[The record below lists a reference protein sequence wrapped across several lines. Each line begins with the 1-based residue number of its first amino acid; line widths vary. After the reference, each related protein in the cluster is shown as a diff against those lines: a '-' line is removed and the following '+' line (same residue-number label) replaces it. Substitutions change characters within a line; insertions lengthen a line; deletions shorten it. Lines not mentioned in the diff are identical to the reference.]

1 MIKSFLFIF
10 LFLFIDTG
18 LYAQKTIRFIH
29 ARSHK
34 VIEACVGQTLSV
46 QYLAYNN
53 QLFHYKSIITDIT
66 DSSITL
72 GTINDNA
79 QPEWVQKLSGKYDAS
94 YRIILL
100 KDIVSF
106 RRITAGRIIAKSLL
120 STSILV
126 ATYVGGIDLFRY
138 NKIGFW
144 ETLGVSVGIGVGTAL
159 ITAFVLP
166 ENPKYKLADG
176 WIIMV
181 K

>member
-1 MIKSFLFIF
+1 MIKSFLL
-10 LFLFIDTG
+10 LFLLYFTAIG
-18 LYAQKTIRFIH
+18 LYAQKTVRFINT
-29 ARSHK
+29 RSHE
-34 VIEACVGQTLSV
+34 VIEASIGQTLSV

-53 QLFHYKSIITDIT
+53 QLFHFKNVITDIT

-72 GTINDNA
+72 GTINDT
-79 QPEWVQKLSGKYDAS
+79 QIEWVQKLSGKYDAT

-106 RRITAGRIIAKSLL
+106 RRVTAGRIIAKSLL

-144 ETLGVSVGIGVGTAL
+144 ETLGISIGIGITTTA
-159 ITAFVLP
+159 ITAFTLP

-176 WIIMV
+176 WVVIV

>member
-1 MIKSFLFIF
+1 MIKSFLL
-10 LFLFIDTG
+10 LFLLCFTVFG
-18 LYAQKTIRFIH
+18 LYAQKTIRFINT
-29 ARSHK
+29 RSNE
-34 VIEACVGQTLSV
+34 VIEASIGQTLSV

-53 QLFHYKSIITDIT
+53 QLFHHKNVITDIT

-72 GTINDNA
+72 GNINEP
-79 QPEWVQKLSGKYDAS
+79 QIEWVQKLSGKYDAS

-106 RRITAGRIIAKSLL
+106 RRITTGRTIAKSLL

-144 ETLGVSVGIGVGTAL
+144 ETLGISVGIGLTTTL
-159 ITAFVLP
+159 ITAFILP

-176 WIIMV
+176 WVILV

>member
-1 MIKSFLFIF
+1 MIKSFLLLSLLCFTAI
-10 LFLFIDTG
+10 G
-18 LYAQKTIRFIH
+18 LYAQKTVRFINT
-29 ARSHK
+29 RSHE
-34 VIEACVGQTLSV
+34 VIEASIGQTLSV

-53 QLFHYKSIITDIT
+53 QLFHFKNVITDIT

-72 GTINDNA
+72 GVINDT
-79 QPEWVQKLSGKYDAS
+79 QVEWVQKLSGKYDAP

-126 ATYVGGIDLFRY
+126 ATYVGCIDLFRY
-138 NKIGFW
+138 NKISFW
-144 ETLGVSVGIGVGTAL
+144 ETLGISIGIGVTTTA

-176 WIIMV
+176 WVIIV